1 MKRLVAIGALFLAL
15 LFTGC
20 QPAPASVTLALLG
33 DVMLGRGVDAGTY
46 SLAYLSADLASA
58 DLALANL
65 ESPFAPSLPL
75 ADSSYNLCASS
86 SRANLLAGWG
96 IDLVSI
102 ANNHRF
108 NCGPDGLASTVASLE
123 TVGITPIGPG
133 VEPVMREI
141 NGLKLVFLALDDVS
155 SPVDASAA
163 TQVIRSARHSGALV
177 VVSIHW
183 GMEYQGGAS
192 VRQKYLAHQF
202 VDAGASLVWGHHPH
216 VLQPCEGCSLPD
228 GPQPVIFYS
237 LGNAL
242 FDQAGL
248 DDTRQSVLAIVT
260 LASRGVTNIR
270 LVPFVI
276 DIRGS
281 RVNQPDLVSGGM
293 ILNRLG
299 LP

>member
-1 MKRLVAIGALFLAL
+1 MKRLPAIGALFLVL

-20 QPAPASVTLALLG
+20 QPSPVTVTLALLG
-33 DVMLGRGVDAGTY
+33 DLMLGRGMDANAH
-46 SLAYLSADLASA
+46 SLAYLSTDLVSA

-65 ESPFAPSLPL
+65 ESPLASSPPL
-75 ADSSYNLCASS
+75 TDSSYNLCAPST
-86 SRANLLAGWG
+86 RADLLAGWG

-108 NCGPDGLASTVASLE
+108 DCGLAGPASTAASLE
-123 TVGITPIGPG
+123 SVGVTPIGPAM
-133 VEPVMREI
+133 EPVMREI
-141 NGLKLVFLALDDVS
+141 NGLKLVFLVLDDIS
-155 SPVDASAA
+155 SPVDVSAA
-163 TQVIRSARHSGALV
+163 TQVIRSARLSGALV
-177 VVSIHW
+177 VVSVHW

-192 VRQKYLAHQF
+192 DRQKTLAHQF

-228 GPQPVIFYS
+228 GPHPVIFYS

-248 DDTRQSVLAIVT
+248 DDTCQSVLAIVD
-260 LASRGVTNIR
+260 LASQGVTKIR

-276 DIRGS
+276 DVRESRLTQPDPVIRGI
-281 RVNQPDLVSGGM
+281 

-299 LP
+299 VP